1 MQMNLKS
8 FLKIEIKYWD
18 ASTFLE
24 ICASNTYLMGETLV
38 FAEDKELIDFSNL
51 LLEFP
56 KNNNDNIFFELGEKN
71 SNDSY
76 FSIKFYQ
83 ANSVSHIGVQIT
95 METEMHQREQE
106 KYKVQFEIIVEPNA
120 IDEFRKSIYS
130 IARKNEGTAILYGRD
145 N

>member
-1 MQMNLKS
+1 MSLKS

-24 ICASNTYLMGETLV
+24 ISASNTYFMGETLV
-38 FAEDKELIDFSNL
+38 FAEDKKLIDFSNL

-56 KNNNDNIFFELGEKN
+56 KNNNDYIFFELGKK
-71 SNDSY
+71 SLNDSY
-76 FSIKFYQ
+76 FSIMFYP
-83 ANSVSHIGVQIT
+83 ANSISHIGVQIT
-95 METEMHQREQE
+95 METEMHLREQE

-130 IARKNEGTAILYGRD
+130 IAQKNEGTAILYGRD

>member
-1 MQMNLKS
+1 MNLKS

-18 ASTFLE
+18 GSIFLE
-24 ICASNTYLMGETLV
+24 ICASNTYFMGETLV
-38 FAEDKELIDFSNL
+38 FAEDKELIDFSNK

-56 KNNNDNIFFELGEKN
+56 KNHNDNVFFELGRKEL
-71 SNDSY
+71 NDSY
-76 FSIKFYQ
+76 FSINFYS
-83 ANSVSHIGVQIT
+83 ADSISHIGVQIT
-95 METEMHQREQE
+95 METEMHLREQE

-130 IARKNEGTAILYGRD
+130 ITQKNEGTAILYGRD